1 MFDCSPATSEY
12 AKKFKK
18 TFFSFFL
25 SVKVNDN
32 LNFKMDVMASI
43 THKCRFVHKF
53 LFHCFT
59 KRITGNK
66 SELCENSLT
75 QDR

>member
-1 MFDCSPATSEY
+1 MFDCSPATSEC
-12 AKKFKK
+12 AKNFQ
-18 TFFSFFL
+18 TFFFW

-43 THKCRFVHKF
+43 THKCKFMHNF